1 MNTLKIS
8 IITLGSL
15 FMLTGCFDSNKTYK
29 DIDDWMIKTKKAQ
42 IGNIKPLPA
51 AKEFNPVE
59 FRNPVDPF
67 QERQVLTVFN
77 NDRFAP
83 DFNRR
88 KEPLEEYPLEKLR
101 MTGVVINDGKISAM
115 IMTPEN
121 KVHYISKGNYMGLNF
136 GEVINIDEASIRL
149 EERIKD
155 SREVWVIKNVTVYLS
170 EQDSRK

>member
-1 MNTLKIS
+1 MKTIKLS
-8 IITLGSL
+8 MITLSSIFL
-15 FMLTGCFDSNKTYK
+15 LSGCFDSNKTYQ
-29 DIDDWMIKTKKAQ
+29 DIDDWMAQTRKAQ
-42 IGNIKPLPA
+42 RGNIKPLPP
-51 AKEFNPVE
+51 AKEFTPVE

-83 DFNRR
+83 DLNRR

-101 MTGVVINDGKISAM
+101 MTGIVINDGKTNAM

-121 KVHYISKGNYMGLNF
+121 KVHYITKGNYMGMNY
-136 GEVINIDEASIRL
+136 GEVINIEESSIRL

-155 SREVWVIKNVTVYLS
+155 GKEAWVIKNATVYLS
-170 EQDSRK
+170 EQSSRK